1 MKQKKRLL
9 KSGKDKI
16 YQACAK
22 KRTALLEKREVR
34 PPEIKQPFLKRAV
47 CFSKVAV

>member
-22 KRTALLEKREVR
+22 KNG
-34 PPEIKQPFLKRAV
+34 QPFLKKGKCVRQKSNSP
-47 CFSKVAV
+47 FSEMGCLFF